1 MKTGFGGSN
10 ASVLLEEAPKIPA
23 SVPTDGEGAVKR
35 LFVLSAKSESSL
47 NAYVS
52 SLLQHIQDVDD
63 GAGILKDLSFT
74 LGERRTH
81 HLYRNAV
88 RASSTEE
95 LEDALLSLQ
104 DSLRPSKA
112 KDLALG
118 FIFTGQGAGYV

>member
-1 MKTGFGGSN
+1 MLTNAGFGGSN
-10 ASVLLEEAPKIPA
+10 ASVLLEEAPKLPLVVA
-23 SVPTDGEGAVKR
+23 NDAENAVQR

-52 SLLQHIQDVDD
+52 ALLQHIQDADD

-81 HLYRNAV
+81 HPYRNAV
-88 RASSTEE
+88 QASSIED

-104 DSLRPSKA
+104 DSSRPSKA
-112 KDLALG
+112 KDLTLG
-118 FIFTGQGAGYV
+118 FIFTGQGAG